1 MAQTIYRPVGGIK
14 ANMHFILSVSCT
26 TLREDISA
34 LARRY
39 LCSWPFMTRLIPPT
53 GVMGKIEGKKLPREK
68 VAYSLVENQDNMRYF
83 QKKIRMFVWII
94 IK

>member
-1 MAQTIYRPVGGIK
+1 
-14 ANMHFILSVSCT
+14 
-26 TLREDISA
+26 
-34 LARRY
+34 
-39 LCSWPFMTRLIPPT
+39 
-53 GVMGKIEGKKLPREK
+53 MGKIEGKKLPREK